1 MPTRRG
7 HRPAPTDSHLG
18 LVLVDYDN
26 LFQALESHSS
36 KGEQPHR
43 FLIAMLS
50 ELRRY
55 LQDEMGIRA
64 ARSIAF
70 GDFTCHEID
79 AGLIMND
86 LAANGVEPR
95 HVQASKDRTDAE
107 VSLTIHAT
115 ELLHARRDLGAFV
128 VLSGDHWYMP
138 LVQHL
143 QTYGKFVFVAALD
156 LPPNLTALQ
165 SGVSDS
171 YLNARF
177 LLDSRSRD
185 TLKEARSAE
194 KAGQEDSVE
203 AAAESAQSRAPKDTS
218 IVEDPGAIHALE
230 IIEEFFGQYE
240 EVYLTPLLRKLT
252 ESLDPE
258 DGEPKDAVSLLQDA
272 GAVWLEK
279 RRGFPYDY
287 TVLLVNAEH
296 PDVKRVREAFAE
308 YSADSAEADYDDD
321 EYDDDADDADDADAF
336 EDEYDEGAEE
346 PAR

>member
-7 HRPAPTDSHLG
+7 HRPAPSDSHLG
-18 LVLVDYDN
+18 LILVDYDN
-26 LFQALESHSS
+26 LFRALESNTS
-36 KGEQPHR
+36 KGDQPHR

-64 ARSIAF
+64 TRSIAF

-86 LAANGVEPR
+86 LAASGVEPR
-95 HVQASKDRTDAE
+95 HVQASRDRTDAE

-115 ELLHARRDLGAFV
+115 ELLHSRSDLGAFI

-143 QTYGKFVFVAALD
+143 QTFGKFVFVAALD
-156 LPPNLTALQ
+156 LPPNLTALH

-177 LLDSRSRD
+177 LLDSRSRE
-185 TLKEARSAE
+185 TLKEGRTTENATQAD
-194 KAGQEDSVE
+194 GTE
-203 AAAESAQSRAPKDTS
+203 APVESAQSRAPKEVTV
-218 IVEDPGAIHALE
+218 VEDPSAIHALE

-258 DGEPKDAVSLLQDA
+258 DGEPKDAVSLLQEA

-287 TVLLVNAEH
+287 TVLLVHAEH

-308 YSADSAEADYDDD
+308 YTTNAPGADYDDD
-321 EYDDDADDADDADAF
+321 EYDDDADDDV
-336 EDEYDEGAEE
+336 EDEYEDEVEE